1 MWSCRYHARRPVEI
15 MILAR
20 NPSPKSTD
28 KFSLSQMKIWN
39 FNKSINVRTFLL
51 NPYLTNGLSHPYHFD
66 KSTLI
71 FRSIRSNFT
80 FSFFDEIPVSKQ

>member
-39 FNKSINVRTFLL
+39 FNKSINVR
-51 NPYLTNGLSHPYHFD
+51 
-66 KSTLI
+66 
-71 FRSIRSNFT
+71 
-80 FSFFDEIPVSKQ
+80 